1 MDQIGL
7 LEEAENCRRKALAYL
22 GLQEAV
28 FLIRVAKAFE
38 QLDAERRG
46 PRLWRAA
53 AQFAIPR
60 RSALI
65 RCGDCGEKAARAKRG
80 VSVDGG

>member
-28 FLIRVAKAFE
+28 FLVRVAKAFE
-38 QLDAERRG
+38 ELDAESWG
-46 PRLWRAA
+46 PRPWHRHAMVRDRGTLPWV
-53 AQFAIPR
+53 FAEF
-60 RSALI
+60 
-65 RCGDCGEKAARAKRG
+65 GETAN
-80 VSVDGG
+80 